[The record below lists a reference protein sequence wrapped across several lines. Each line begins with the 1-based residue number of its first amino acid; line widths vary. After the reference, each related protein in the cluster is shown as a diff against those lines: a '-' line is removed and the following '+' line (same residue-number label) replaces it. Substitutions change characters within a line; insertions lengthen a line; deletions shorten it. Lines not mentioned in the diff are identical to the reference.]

1 MTLSQI
7 PGRRTLLSDHKKTS
21 LSKIIIIED
30 QRASSKIKKRS
41 KEALARISKRPR
53 TPVRTEWTMRKWSP
67 MMHMFQ
73 TLASKTKGINLARKV
88 PSEPCPVS
96 RMVREISDQVPATKP
111 T

>member
-1 MTLSQI
+1 M
-7 PGRRTLLSDHKKTS
+7 
-21 LSKIIIIED
+21 
-30 QRASSKIKKRS
+30 
-41 KEALARISKRPR
+41 LARISKIPR

-67 MMHMFQ
+67 MMLMFQ
-73 TLASKTKGINLARKV
+73 TLASKIKEINSVRKV